1 MNKHKRNAFIYA
13 GIVALGGLIFGLD
26 AALISGTVDYIAK
39 EFGLNSIQIGFVVS
53 SPGLGV
59 LFALPVAG
67 YISNKLGR
75 KKALIIVAALYL
87 VSAVTSTISP
97 SYEALTAA
105 RFLGGLAFASLSLAA
120 MYIGEIAPPKWRGKL
135 VSMNQMN
142 IVVGLSAA
150 YFINYFI
157 VSAIS
162 SDAEWAL
169 SMGVKE
175 NTWRWMLGSEI
186 IPALVWFVLLF
197 FIPKSPSWLVFKNR
211 IEEAKSTLKKVMPEN
226 EIDPHIEQMKLSMQ
240 NTTEDNNSVLN
251 QLKAIVS
258 KPMRLTLIIGATSAI
273 VQQVVG
279 INAILFYAPTI
290 FKQLGGGTDVAFT
303 QAVWVGLISVVFTF
317 LAILVIDKIGR
328 RPMFI
333 WGLAC
338 AILSL
343 GICSYGFSTA
353 RYEITSQAITEL
365 NTIPNA
371 ERLQTLIGT
380 EYKSDTE
387 FKNKLTEVLGKEDAQ
402 EHAATLIQKSA
413 KMKATLI
420 LIGILCFIAA
430 FQFSIGPVMWV
441 LFSEIFPIHLRG
453 IAIPAF
459 AFLTSISSYFV
470 QLFFPWQLD
479 NMGGGAVFLTY
490 AILGAI
496 GFVILYRFLPE
507 TKNMSIEE
515 IQATLQKK

>member
-1 MNKHKRNAFIYA
+1 MNKHKKNAFVYA

-26 AALISGTVDYIAK
+26 AALISGTVDYITK
-39 EFGLNSIQIGFVVS
+39 EFGLNDIQIGFVVS
-53 SPGLGV
+53 APGLGV

-75 KKALIIVAALYL
+75 KKSLLIVAALYL
-87 VSAVTSTISP
+87 VSAIISAIAP
-97 SYEALTAA
+97 SYEVLTAA

-142 IVVGLSAA
+142 IVIGLSAA

-157 VSAIS
+157 INAIG
-162 SDAEWAL
+162 SDAEWVN

-186 IPALVWFVLLF
+186 IPALAWFLLLF
-197 FIPKSPSWLVFKNR
+197 FIPKSPSWLVFQNR
-211 IEEAKSTLKKVMPEN
+211 IEEAKNTLQKVMPQN
-226 EIDPHIEQMKLSMQ
+226 EIDNHIEQMKLSMQ
-240 NTTEDNNSVLN
+240 STTEDTSILT
-251 QLKAIVS
+251 QLKTILS

-333 WGLAC
+333 WGLAA

-353 RYEITSQAITEL
+353 RYEITPQAITEL
-365 NTIPNA
+365 NTIPNV
-371 ERLQTLIGT
+371 ERLQTMVGT
-380 EYKSDTE
+380 EYNSDTE
-387 FKNKLTEVLGKEDAQ
+387 FKTKLVEILGKEDVQ
-402 EHAATLIQKSA
+402 EHSANLIQKSA

-441 LFSEIFPIHLRG
+441 LFSEIFPISLRG

-470 QLFFPWQLD
+470 QLFFPWQLT
-479 NMGGGAVFLTY
+479 NMGGGSVFLTY
-490 AILGAI
+490 AVLGAI
-496 GFVILYRFLPE
+496 GFIILYRFLPE
-507 TKNMSIEE
+507 TKNLSIEE
-515 IQATLQKK
+515 IQKTLQRK